1 VEAPQATWVVVEAV
15 VATLTQATQVVA
27 ALLAKVS
34 KADIMC
40 TLVLI
45 LVAVVVVPAEKAWR
59 AVPARDLALAAQ
71 ALVVILPEHQY
82 STVAVAEQHNITL
95 LVLQLA
101 ELVAEVLAFMQVLG
115 YRALLIQVA
124 AAEQAVATEL
134 VALAVLAVRAL
145 LLFVIDIINLGN
157 IMSLPFEFSW
167 GVAEA
172 VKKLRPGA
180 TFELIGI
187 QLTNWND
194 PTGKL
199 APTWDEINLE
209 MEKLHAEIVKK

>member
-1 VEAPQATWVVVEAV
+1 VEAV
-15 VATLTQATQVVA
+15 ADTLIQDTRVAA

-34 KADIMC
+34 KAGIMC

-45 LVAVVVVPAEKAWR
+45 HAVVVAVQAAKAWMQIPVK
-59 AVPARDLALAAQ
+59 AQALAAQ
-71 ALVVILPEHQY
+71 ALVVILPEPQY
-82 STVAVAEQHNITL
+82 SMVVVVEQHNITL
-95 LVLQLA
+95 LERQLVV
-101 ELVAEVLAFMQVLG
+101 LVAEVAEFMQVLA
-115 YRALLIQVA
+115 YRELLTQVVA
-124 AAEQAVATEL
+124 VAQVVATEL
-134 VALAVLAVRAL
+134 VARVARVAQVL

-209 MEKLHAEIVKK
+209 MEKLYAEIVKK